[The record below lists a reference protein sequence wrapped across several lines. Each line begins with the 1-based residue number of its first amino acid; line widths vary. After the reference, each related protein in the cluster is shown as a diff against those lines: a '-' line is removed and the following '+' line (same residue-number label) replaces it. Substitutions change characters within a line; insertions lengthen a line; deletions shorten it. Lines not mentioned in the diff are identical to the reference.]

1 MSRQSKPLL
10 LVLALLLG
18 LLLTACGGNPPE
30 PAAEEEP
37 AAPAA
42 EESSSES
49 EQASQEAE
57 SSEAETEAAESE
69 PASQEELIG
78 VYVTGRSLVN
88 LDPFTSVTDEEV
100 LMLNTYETLTFYDE
114 SANPPIQPKL
124 ADSWES
130 NEDGTEWTFT
140 LRQGVKFHDG
150 NEMTAEAVKYSIER
164 SQSMELFPHLIG
176 IASIEAVDD
185 YTVKFTTEFP
195 LALDLVMIGRFGGYI
210 VSPESADK
218 ESDWFNGGNSA
229 GTGPYMVE
237 TFESNQRVIL
247 TRFDDYWG
255 GWEDGQVT
263 KVSFEQVEDATVRE
277 QMLRSGDGDIT
288 YDLDFDSYVALQD
301 VEGVRVDSIESWVTF
316 NAFLNTLRPPF
327 DDVKVRQAL
336 AHTFPYDVIVE
347 NTHGGFG
354 SASTGVVPA
363 SFWKNDPGL
372 APLGYDLDQ
381 AKALLEEA
389 GIEEGLEIDYVHMF
403 NDPEG
408 QKIGELWR
416 AELSKVGVELNI
428 QGVPI
433 EGVIEMLGD
442 PETAYHILATDWWGT
457 YPSPYD
463 FSAALFHS
471 TNFMFPISFHNNP
484 DYDSLMDEGL
494 TNAVSDPEKAD
505 QLYADAERILLET
518 GIVIPGV
525 QKPGVTLVSE
535 NLKGWSN
542 NPGYLYTVF
551 WYDVRK

>member
-1 MSRQSKPLL
+1 MYYKVNNQYKQRLFLITFLL
-10 LVLALLLG
+10 FTLLF
-18 LLLTACGGNPPE
+18 TACGGVQPG
-30 PAAEEEP
+30 
-37 AAPAA
+37 
-42 EESSSES
+42 SEAGDS
-49 EQASQEAE
+49 IVEDTSQEDI
-57 SSEAETEAAESE
+57 
-69 PASQEELIG
+69 IG

-100 LMLNTYETLTFYDE
+100 LMLNMYETLTFYDE
-114 SANPPIQPKL
+114 TADPPVQPKL
-124 ADSWES
+124 AESWVS

-140 LRQGVKFHDG
+140 LRQGIKFHDG
-150 NEMTAEAVKYSIER
+150 SNMTAEAVKYSIER
-164 SQSMELFPHLIG
+164 SINMGLFPHLIG
-176 IASIEAVDD
+176 ISSVEVVDD

-210 VSPESADK
+210 VSPATEDK
-218 ESDWFNGGNSA
+218 ETEWFNGGNSA
-229 GTGPYMVE
+229 GTGPYQVQSYE
-237 TFESNQRVIL
+237 PNQHVIL
-247 TRFDDYWG
+247 TQFDDYWR
-255 GWEDGQVT
+255 GWEAGQVT

-288 YDLDFDSYVALQD
+288 YDLDFDSYGPLQE

-327 DDVKVRQAL
+327 DDVAVRQAL
-336 AHTFPYDVIVE
+336 AYTFPYDVVVE

-354 SASTGVVPA
+354 RPSTGVVPA
-363 SFWKNDPGL
+363 SFWQGDPEL
-372 APLGYDLDQ
+372 TALGYDLEA
-381 AKALLEEA
+381 AKALLDRA
-389 GIEEGLEIDYVHMF
+389 GIEEGLKIDYVHMF

-416 AELSKVGVELNI
+416 AELSKVGIELNI
-428 QGVPI
+428 QGIPI
-433 EGVIEMLGD
+433 EGIIEMLGD

-484 DYDSLMDEGL
+484 DYDTLMDEGL
-494 TNAVSDPEKAD
+494 TKAVSSPVDSD
-505 QLYADAERILLET
+505 QLYAEAQQLLLET
-518 GIVIPGV
+518 AIVIPAV

-535 NLKGWSN
+535 NLKGWRN
-542 NPGYLYTVF
+542 NPGYLYTIF